1 MELKLKELREKR
13 GLSQAAV
20 ADFIGISRQMY
31 NKYENGEV
39 EPSLKAVKSL
49 CELYNITYQELLGET
64 QIDLSEKK
72 QFSYHK
78 IDDGSKEIASPT
90 PAYGVNYGTTNVLAQ
105 IMELLPKLL
114 YSEKAKL
121 LTTVAQS
128 MSNDVEAGRL
138 AQRKR
143 KEPRVPT
150 YEEWKHGMEE
160 IRKITEDMGFNTHG
174 IKWKCF
180 IDSNLLVYTFDPNE
194 LDKMNFISD
203 FLDKIKKT
211 ENSVISTQSLGE
223 FYNVATKKLK
233 LSKEKAENACRKF
246 AETFPVYEITT
257 ENVFH
262 AMEISRKTQYSY
274 WDSLILAVAS
284 DIGCSTVYSE
294 DLTSGQTVDGV
305 KVVNPFYV

>member
-31 NKYENGEV
+31 NKYENGDV

-72 QFSYHK
+72 QFSYDK
-78 IDDGSKEIASPT
+78 SDDGAKEIASPT

-174 IKWKCF
+174 IKW
-180 IDSNLLVYTFDPNE
+180 TREE
-194 LDKMNFISD
+194 LH
-203 FLDKIKKT
+203 
-211 ENSVISTQSLGE
+211 E
-223 FYNVATKKLK
+223 
-233 LSKEKAENACRKF
+233 R
-246 AETFPVYEITT
+246 
-257 ENVFH
+257 
-262 AMEISRKTQYSY
+262 
-274 WDSLILAVAS
+274 
-284 DIGCSTVYSE
+284 
-294 DLTSGQTVDGV
+294 
-305 KVVNPFYV
+305 

>member
-64 QIDLSEKK
+64 QIDFSEQK
-72 QFSYHK
+72 QSSYNK
-78 IDDGSKEIASPT
+78 IDDGTKEVASPT

-160 IRKITEDMGFNTHG
+160 IQRLSKEIGFTTNG
-174 IKWKCF
+174 IKW
-180 IDSNLLVYTFDPNE
+180 TRE
-194 LDKMNFISD
+194 EMH
-203 FLDKIKKT
+203 
-211 ENSVISTQSLGE
+211 E
-223 FYNVATKKLK
+223 
-233 LSKEKAENACRKF
+233 R
-246 AETFPVYEITT
+246 
-257 ENVFH
+257 
-262 AMEISRKTQYSY
+262 
-274 WDSLILAVAS
+274 
-284 DIGCSTVYSE
+284 
-294 DLTSGQTVDGV
+294 
-305 KVVNPFYV
+305 